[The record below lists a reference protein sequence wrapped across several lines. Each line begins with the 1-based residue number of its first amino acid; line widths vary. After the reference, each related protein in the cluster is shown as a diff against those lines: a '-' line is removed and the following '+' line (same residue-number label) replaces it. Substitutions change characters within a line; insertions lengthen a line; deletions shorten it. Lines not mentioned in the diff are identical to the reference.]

1 MVNRLFNTDKIKQY
15 KFSGCLCLEI
25 TSASI
30 YDMRKIG
37 LVERGSRINLRR
49 VISYNQEESNP
60 VQNIAIEKYCHVI
73 YLLRGEELNF
83 SSSLIVH
90 KT

>member
-1 MVNRLFNTDKIKQY
+1 MVDRLFNTDKIKQY

-49 VISYNQEESNP
+49 VISSNQEESNP
-60 VQNIAIEKYCHVI
+60 GVRQFKISLLNNIAMSFI
-73 YLLRGEELNF
+73 YFGVKN
-83 SSSLIVH
+83 
-90 KT
+90 